1 MSDDFDDDEEE
12 FDEQELEV
20 GPYELYAADWTVV
33 KAAIE
38 LLEKIL
44 CAPSITPAKFVS
56 VSKVLYVLKQLPGR
70 SSEIQVEISL
80 TGPRQWFHSQGEA
93 HEVYHWWTVE
103 VERSGLISIRSAG
116 HFYRRSTGGDTFIS
130 MQWSAFPGYETD
142 YEDFLPQLSL
152 VDDARPFDL
161 EVTLIDLSTP
171 GYSISVEDEDNPLL
185 DEDIEE
191 EEEEQEEEEQE
202 EEEQEEEEQEE
213 EEQEEEEQEEEEQEE
228 EEQEEEEEEEQEEE
242 QEVLVESV
250 VESSKNKSTPELTAN
265 LWAFMD
271 SGTNLIYAL
280 AGRAYYLCGNDS
292 KKLTTLRELS
302 RYDFQCADR
311 VPVPERFQVKFDDGT
326 IKSGVTTERAA
337 RVMDL
342 QLFEEVF
349 GELEKALPSLPGFLN
364 GQTKKPTFPND
375 PLCARTIVFE
385 DEAGNCRAI
394 VTDEDEQWLAE
405 QLES

>member
-1 MSDDFDDDEEE
+1 MRDDLDDEVEFDDEEFE
-12 FDEQELEV
+12 EQKVET
-20 GPYELYAADWTVV
+20 GPYELYGVDWAVV

-44 CAPSITPAKFVS
+44 CAPFITPAKIVS
-56 VSKVLYVLKQLPGR
+56 VSKVLYVLKRLPEQ

-80 TGPRQWFHSQGEA
+80 TGPRQRFHTQGEA
-93 HEVYHWWTVE
+93 HEIHHWWTVA
-103 VERSGLISIRSAG
+103 VENNGLILIRSAG
-116 HFYRRSTGGDTFIS
+116 YFDRRSTGGETFIS

-142 YEDFLPQLSL
+142 YEDFLPLLSL

-161 EVTLIDLSTP
+161 EVTLIDLTKP
-171 GYSISVEDEDNPLL
+171 GYTISVEDEDNPLL

-191 EEEEQEEEEQE
+191 EEEE
-202 EEEQEEEEQEE
+202 
-213 EEQEEEEQEEEEQEE
+213 
-228 EEQEEEEEEEQEEE
+228 
-242 QEVLVESV
+242 SV
-250 VESSKNKSTPELTAN
+250 VESSRNKSTPELTAN

-271 SGTNLIYAL
+271 SGTKLIYAL
-280 AGRAYYLCGNDS
+280 AGRAYYLCGNDN
-292 KKLTTLRELS
+292 KKLAILQQLS
-302 RYDFQCADR
+302 RNDFQCASR

-326 IKSGVTTERAA
+326 IKSGVTTQRAA

-349 GELEKALPSLPGFLN
+349 NNLEKELPPVPDFLN
-364 GQTKKPTFPND
+364 DQTKTHKFSNN

-405 QLES
+405 QLET